1 METQWL
7 SQAVIT
13 AITGLIVGVPSFF
26 FGRRKRV
33 ADVHKTEAETS
44 KIDADA
50 VSVLSTVVANLGL
63 QLANAHA
70 EIPKWKEQFTE
81 LEKQMKTLGEQA
93 NEWERKALAS
103 DAELERIGTLL
114 TICENREPLGID
126 TANMMR
132 AEVASIVEN
141 IRHVDFKATTDPV
154 SKEDAPYLRR
164 FKEIHESAKR
174 IGAVI

>member
-132 AEVASIVEN
+132 AEAAIIAEN
-141 IRHVDFKATTDPV
+141 ISHMSFVPTGEPTDDDLSAIRRLKV
-154 SKEDAPYLRR
+154 IRESSKKMVAA
-164 FKEIHESAKR
+164 IN
-174 IGAVI
+174 